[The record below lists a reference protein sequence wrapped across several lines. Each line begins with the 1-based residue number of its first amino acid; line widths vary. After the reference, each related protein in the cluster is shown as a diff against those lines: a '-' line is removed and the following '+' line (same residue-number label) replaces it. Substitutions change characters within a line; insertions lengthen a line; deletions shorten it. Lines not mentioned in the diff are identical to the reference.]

1 MKKERVEGKNLHQK
15 RSLSLGREMGYI
27 FALPREGRW
36 RRRKLNKEHQRPL
49 RAKHKLWEA
58 LTQAAQL
65 SDDICQGDV
74 GHAFQLVASNAGQR
88 LTAQVPWLD
97 VPCY

>member
-1 MKKERVEGKNLHQK
+1 MV
-15 RSLSLGREMGYI
+15 
-27 FALPREGRW
+27 
-36 RRRKLNKEHQRPL
+36 
-49 RAKHKLWEA
+49 

-74 GHAFQLVASNAGQR
+74 GHAFQLASNARQR

-97 VPCY
+97 VPRY